1 MAESS
6 KFLVTKAYEC
16 LEKAIA
22 ICKPATMYREVGN
35 VITKFIEENGLSVN
49 RTYCG
54 HGTGKLFHCAPNV
67 PHYSGNKAVGI
78 MKAGHVFT
86 IEPMIN
92 AGIHK
97 DITWPDNW
105 TAVTA
110 DGQRSA
116 QFEHTL
122 LITETGVEVLTARLE
137 TSPPLEFL
145 QKK

>member
-1 MAESS
+1 
-6 KFLVTKAYEC
+6 
-16 LEKAIA
+16 
-22 ICKPATMYREVGN
+22 
-35 VITKFIEENGLSVN
+35 
-49 RTYCG
+49 
-54 HGTGKLFHCAPNV
+54 V
-67 PHYSGNKAVGI
+67 PHYSNNKATGF

-92 AGIHK
+92 AGVQK

-122 LITETGVEVLTARLE
+122 LIT
-137 TSPPLEFL
+137 
-145 QKK
+145 